1 MMYVPQNCEHVF
13 EKLVVLI
20 RQIDNTGLSP
30 RDMTVQSNDRAIE
43 ELSPI
48 LAISYFTY

>member
-1 MMYVPQNCEHVF
+1 MMYVPQNYEHVF

-20 RQIDNTGLSP
+20 RQIDNIGLSH
-30 RDMTVQSNDRAIE
+30 RDMTMQSNDWAIE
-43 ELSPI
+43 ELSPT